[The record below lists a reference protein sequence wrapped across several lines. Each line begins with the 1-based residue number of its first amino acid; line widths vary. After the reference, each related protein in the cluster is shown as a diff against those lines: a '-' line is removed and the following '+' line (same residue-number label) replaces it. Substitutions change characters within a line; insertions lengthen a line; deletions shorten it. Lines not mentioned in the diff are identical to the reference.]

1 MQHILCSYPTELQ
14 KCARDRID
22 QFKGTCG
29 PDSKSGESHRESKSN
44 CLAWVLPI
52 TTKTKTL
59 TLM

>member
-14 KCARDRID
+14 KRAKDRID
-22 QFKGTCG
+22 QFKGICG
-29 PDSKSGESHRESKSN
+29 PDLKSGESHRRSKSN
-44 CLAWVLPI
+44 CPAWVLPI